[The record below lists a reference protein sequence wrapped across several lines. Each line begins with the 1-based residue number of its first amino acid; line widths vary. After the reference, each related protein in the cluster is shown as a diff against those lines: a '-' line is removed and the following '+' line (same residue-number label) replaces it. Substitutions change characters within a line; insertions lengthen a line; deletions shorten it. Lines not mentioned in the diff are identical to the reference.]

1 MSLAVPSPARWLSAS
16 PQLQEGQLVPA
27 PSSSPAA
34 PGSGGTSAS
43 PVPGENAMD
52 TDAPT
57 THPAYPPLSAEEERA
72 AFTAVYDATLKKDA
86 VFCVV
91 PQKWSQNQQCAAV
104 TSG

>member
-1 MSLAVPSPARWLSAS
+1 
-16 PQLQEGQLVPA
+16 
-27 PSSSPAA
+27 
-34 PGSGGTSAS
+34 
-43 PVPGENAMD
+43 MD

-72 AFTAVYDATLKKDA
+72 AFTAVYDATLRKDA